1 MKPYWTNGVTR
12 LYQADARGIPLADE
26 SIHCVVTSPPYFG
39 LRDYGVDGAIGLEAT
54 LEEYID
60 QIVTVFREVWRV
72 LRPDG
77 VAWVNLGDAYAG
89 SGKGMNADG
98 THSDGDKQATNIGS
112 LAVPLKSKRIPR
124 GQGRWGGGD
133 KPVPG
138 LKRKD
143 LMGLP
148 WHVAFTLQA
157 DGWWLRS
164 SIIWAKPNPMP
175 ESVRDRPTTAHEYVF
190 LLTKRERYFFDSD
203 AIREQLADASV
214 TRIRQPSF
222 PQQSGGSK
230 DYRNGTNPNRS
241 VRQALEN
248 LKDKADKQ
256 RGHSRRHDG
265 FNDRWDAMSKEEQ
278 QAVGANARTV
288 WTIAPQNYPGA
299 HFATFPEELPRRC
312 ILAGASGHGVC
323 AVCGAP
329 WQRGI
334 ERTGHVN
341 NREPAHVPHNS
352 PTKTDSTGWAP
363 VKKSSVEWHPTCA
376 HVAPVVPATVLDP
389 FVGSGT
395 TCAVAQS
402 LGRRSVGLDLSQD
415 YLALAVKRISEVP
428 LPMTMGG

>member
-1 MKPYWTNGVTR
+1 MTLYYDNGVTR
-12 LYQADARGIPLADE
+12 FYHADARGIPLPDE
-26 SIHCVVTSPPYFG
+26 SVHCVVTSPPYFG
-39 LRDYGVDGAIGLEAT
+39 LRDYGVDGAIGLEST

-112 LAVPLKSKRIPR
+112 LTVPLKSNRIPR

-133 KPVPG
+133 KPAPG

-148 WHVAFTLQA
+148 WHVAFALQA

-203 AIREQLADASV
+203 AIREPLADASV
-214 TRIRQPSF
+214 ARIRQPSF

-248 LKDKADKQ
+248 LKDKVDKQ

-265 FNDRWDAMSKEEQ
+265 VNDRWDPMSKEEQ

-363 VKKSSVEWHPTCA
+363 VKKSSVEWHPTCG
-376 HVAPVVPATVLDP
+376 HDAPVVPATVLDP

>member
-39 LRDYGVDGAIGLEAT
+39 LRDYGVGGAIGLEAT

-148 WHVAFTLQA
+148 WHVAFALQA

-203 AIREQLADASV
+203 AIREPLADASV
-214 TRIRQPSF
+214 ARIRQPSF

-363 VKKSSVEWHPTCA
+363 VKKSSVEWQPTCA

-428 LPMTMGG
+428 LPMTLGG